1 MELRERLT
9 SLFEHPSAEFLPI
22 EIYAALIDD
31 LYIQLVSLVIGA
43 TIPPLVGAF
52 AAWRTGNTWMAALWI
67 VRKWRGAVARAH
79 RAPIPQGISRL
90 SATVWLPCASGGIGM
105 NYLPSSMRR
114 CLGGMGLVAFAFAD
128 DPISQLLLATTAVAY
143 TAGATAR
150 NSSWPRIAVTQLT
163 LILLPIAIGSA
174 LRYDIAYT
182 ALSAVMLLYFVAALE
197 IVKSVGARRLR
208 LLLTTREKDEL
219 AHSLA
224 EQNFR
229 FDAALANMSHGL
241 CMFDAQNRL
250 VVWNK
255 RFCEILRHR
264 PGSAVAGHQHQAAG
278 RAERGPRKS
287 SGSECG
293 RFGRRV

>member
-1 MELRERLT
+1 MQSIAAVPRRHGLGRLRARPRT
-9 SLFEHPSAEFLPI
+9 RSAG
-22 EIYAALIDD
+22 
-31 LYIQLVSLVIGA
+31 S
-43 TIPPLVGAF
+43 
-52 AAWRTGNTWMAALWI
+52 
-67 VRKWRGAVARAH
+67 
-79 RAPIPQGISRL
+79 
-90 SATVWLPCASGGIGM
+90 
-105 NYLPSSMRR
+105 
-114 CLGGMGLVAFAFAD
+114 
-128 DPISQLLLATTAVAY
+128 LLATTAVAY
-143 TAGATAR
+143 TAGCRGAQFEPAAGR
-150 NSSWPRIAVTQLT
+150 GDADLP
-163 LILLPIAIGSA
+163 LILLPLAIGSA

-255 RFCEILRHR
+255 RFCEIYDIAPEALSRGISIKR
-264 PGSAVAGHQHQAAG
+264 LVELSAA
-278 RAERGPRKS
+278 RGNHPDR
-287 SGSECG
+287 CG
-293 RFGRRV
+293 RFGRQG

>member
-1 MELRERLT
+1 
-9 SLFEHPSAEFLPI
+9 
-22 EIYAALIDD
+22 
-31 LYIQLVSLVIGA
+31 
-43 TIPPLVGAF
+43 
-52 AAWRTGNTWMAALWI
+52 
-67 VRKWRGAVARAH
+67 
-79 RAPIPQGISRL
+79 
-90 SATVWLPCASGGIGM
+90 
-105 NYLPSSMRR
+105 
-114 CLGGMGLVAFAFAD
+114 MGLVAFAFAD

-182 ALSAVMLLYFVAALE
+182 ALSAVMLLYFVAAME

-255 RFCEILRHR
+255 RFCEIYGIAPEALSRGISIKRLVELSAARGKHPDRSAADLAAEYKLARRRAVPATPDVHCPAAASSRCLVNR
-264 PGSAVAGHQHQAAG
+264 PRTVG
-278 RAERGPRKS
+278 RW
-287 SGSECG
+287 
-293 RFGRRV
+293 